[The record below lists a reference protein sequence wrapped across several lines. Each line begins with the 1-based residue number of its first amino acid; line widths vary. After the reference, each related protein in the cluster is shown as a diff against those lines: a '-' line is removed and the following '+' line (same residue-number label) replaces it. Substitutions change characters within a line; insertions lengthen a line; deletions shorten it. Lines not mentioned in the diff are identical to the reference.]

1 MRPERPQS
9 LVCLKSGRLFPDELC
24 DMNLA
29 LKVLHDDEDHCV
41 VLKPAGMATHGKGPH
56 TLLAALRRLAAA
68 GQLEAGTELLPI
80 HRLDFGTRGPVVV
93 AKHPGAQ
100 RALQRAWP
108 RAVKVYHA
116 WVTGAIETARGRVC
130 LPLDGKASATS
141 FRNLGWRP
149 WGVHGNATL
158 VEWTLETGRT
168 HQIRRHAA
176 ALGHPVV
183 GDLVYGTPPI
193 YTGHGLHL
201 TCSLLAWDHPT
212 SGMRL
217 QLTVGPAKK
226 MRRAVPETFR
236 PLEPSPMLDLFVGR

>member
-1 MRPERPQS
+1 
-9 LVCLKSGRLFPDELC
+9 
-24 DMNLA
+24 MNLA
-29 LKVLHDDEDHCV
+29 LKVLHDDDDHCV

-56 TLLAALRRLAAA
+56 TLLAALRRLAAE

-100 RALQRAWP
+100 RALQEAWP

-116 WVTGAIETARGRVC
+116 WVAGALETARGRVC

-141 FRNLGWRP
+141 FRNLGSRP

-217 QLTVGPAKK
+217 QLTVDPAKK